1 MERLEE
7 ELRAEKELET
17 TRGLKGDEVDS
28 NLMKIEELERKEDV
42 ERMWTRGTQGLVD
55 LGRLPGVMAK
65 LERAGK
71 AAEVVEEL

>member
-7 ELRAEKELET
+7 ELRAEKELQIA
-17 TRGLKGDEVDS
+17 RGLKGENMNT
-28 NLMKIEELERKEDV
+28 NLMKVEDLERKEDV

-65 LERAGK
+65 VERAGK
-71 AAEVVEEL
+71 AADVVERL